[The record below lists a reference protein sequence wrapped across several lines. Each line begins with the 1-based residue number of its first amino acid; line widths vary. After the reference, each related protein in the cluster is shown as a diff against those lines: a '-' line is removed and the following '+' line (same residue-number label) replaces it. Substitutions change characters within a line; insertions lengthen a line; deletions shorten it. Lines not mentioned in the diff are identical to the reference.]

1 MPRIKKKTTKKS
13 PTPKVGKA
21 STPTLAIRIEKY
33 IEDKIAPMIRLDGGD
48 IEFVSYDE
56 KEKILQIRLAGA
68 CVACPL
74 ADVTLKLGVEQEIK
88 KKFPQVKEVIALD

>member
-1 MPRIKKKTTKKS
+1 MPKAKKTTSAKKKKA
-13 PTPKVGKA
+13 PPK
-21 STPTLAIRIEKY
+21 LAERIERY
-33 IEDKIAPMIRLDGGD
+33 IDDKIAPMIRLDGGD

-56 KEKILQIRLAGA
+56 DKKVLTIKLAGA

-74 ADVTLKLGVEQEIK
+74 ADVTLKLGVEQEIQ